1 MAVQADHVLF
11 LAAGIFGAAPTRA
24 LTYDLM
30 TRKDT
35 GALAN
40 ELGVSQYAR
49 DVFGI
54 SNQAKAE
61 KLAENLLG
69 TAVTADTKTAAIGA
83 LKGMLDANGGNVG
96 AAGLEG
102 ILFLSRTTDANYTP
116 AWAQLQNRVAVA
128 QAYVDSANPAETF
141 PLTSV
146 TQDTASRDAV
156 IANIKSIADTAPLT
170 VNTDTLV
177 ANKFSAGLDYTPGGN
192 DRVNT
197 LQDEDTLVGTGVNPT
212 LNATLGNANDNGAT
226 AIHPTLTG
234 VETVNVA
241 FSGSANALGAAVN
254 VLDLQDS
261 TGIKSMNITRVA
273 QSNGNVSID
282 NLTAVTD
289 DLSLNNT
296 SVNTNSVE
304 FSFVASAVSG
314 EQDVTKITLNNANTR
329 HLVIEQNTTAGTAAN
344 IFANNTPLPTEGFE
358 TINMVSSGSANTVGQ
373 LWAEDLQT
381 LNISGDKDLTIG
393 ETTATVN
400 AGTTVV
406 EATRYNDGFG
416 HVNGSLSAVN
426 AAELTGNL
434 DVTFGG
440 ELNAIKDN
448 TSGVNMAVTVTGG
461 SGDDVV
467 RLNNDTVGTTDLIDG
482 GEGNNTLVLVSNAVV
497 NAAGTAA
504 APVAT
509 VKNVQSLEVRT
520 GHDDLAVADLVT
532 VNADAFDKLEK
543 IFVRNEGQ
551 VFNLGALFVGPT
563 WVPAA
568 EGMTANLNNLTA
580 AQGTAITVAHGT
592 TGNNGVVNNVINAN
606 LKSST
611 GTSDTVGVTIVDG
624 VNNDLR
630 FNFQLQTN
638 VNDPA
643 TTAVERVENVTL
655 TDSDTESNTV
665 DLVNFAQN
673 TSTITLT
680 GGQAGKFLNL
690 DSNGA
695 RVTAGSYGT
704 NFSGYGLEENGAEG
718 SFAQNAAGTAI
729 ASADTAVNAVI
740 STVDYRVLNDGTGA
754 DVRLIAEN
762 VVAGEHVGDVI
773 VRLGDVTRSN
783 GVSSQAITTGSGN
796 DTLIFDAQGVKNSG
810 YTSGDTVAAGT
821 GLDTLVIDG
830 NTSVAAGGVG
840 NRVEVQKSEWDNT
853 TGVDALRL
861 AGNQGVVNALGIV
874 APNAGGYYVEIDNE
888 FVKQTD
894 AGNGLVIINND
905 GDLAVN
911 SESSLVLNLRPLA
924 QTSNVTFVG
933 ANGNAAAPVTGI
945 ISSNRLQTEDNSVNS
960 AMKLDGGDTDTATA
974 DNTGNNNVLEV
985 FNNADVSINDLSN
998 TKNFG
1003 RIEATND
1010 TAVAQNL
1017 KLVLND
1023 TVMDQLVDSNH
1034 VAANTAGNVERLVVV
1049 ANNNVNVANAV
1060 ANLNIDASAVTN
1072 KFGLDVLV
1080 GRGTTNTIVGTA
1092 GADKVVVLGNY
1103 TAAQAVA
1110 DGHAAVN
1117 LFQGA
1122 NAMTGAGLAANGVNY
1137 KGVDG
1142 IAGTADDVLLAYNG
1156 TFNLGAGDVIE
1167 VFGGADLTAATIAAG
1182 TTIIAHSSVRL
1193 TETQLNS
1200 LGNLKFV
1207 GNGVHGL
1214 QVIDEVGVVGSLGK
1228 VSVEGGNAATLNV
1241 ITNATALT
1249 GTATIPSGNPAV
1261 KVFPGETFANVTP
1274 GGDDGGNNGG
1284 GDGGNTGG
1292 TTAQVVESLGEYDA
1306 ASGNI
1311 NYTATAS
1318 LIEVDNGGFLEFAIA
1333 NFANGD
1339 KISLP
1344 TGYAFEID
1352 TDVAGDG
1359 VVTVG
1364 ATDAN
1369 ANNVIITLTGVSL
1382 DFDNGV
1388 KTVAD
1393 FNTFFGTALV

>member
-11 LAAGIFGAAPTRA
+11 LAAGIFGVAPTRA

-30 TRKDT
+30 TRKDYV
-35 GALAN
+35 ALAN

-49 DVFGI
+49 DVFGV

-69 TAVTADTKTAAIGA
+69 SAVSADTKTAAIGA

-102 ILFLSRTTDANYTP
+102 ILFLSHTSDANYTP
-116 AWAQLQNRVAVA
+116 AWTQLQNRVAVA

-170 VNTDTLV
+170 VGTDTLV

-197 LQDEDTLVGTGVNPT
+197 LQDEDTLVGTGANPT

-234 VETVNVA
+234 VQTVNVA
-241 FSGSANALGAAVN
+241 FSGAGAAVN

-261 TGIKSMNITRVA
+261 TGIKSVNITRVA

-314 EQDVTKITLNNANTR
+314 AQDVTKITLNNANTR
-329 HLVIEQNTTAGTAAN
+329 HLVIEQNTTAGIAGN

-461 SGDDVV
+461 KGNDIV

-520 GHDDLAVADLVT
+520 GHDGAAVADVVT

-580 AQGTAITVAHGT
+580 TQAAAITVAHGT
-592 TGNNGVVNNVINAN
+592 TGNNGVINNVINAN

-729 ASADTAVNAVI
+729 ATADTAVNAVI
-740 STVDYRVLNDGTGA
+740 STVDYRVLNNGAGA

-762 VVAGEHVGDVI
+762 IVAGDYVGDVI

-783 GVSSQAITTGSGN
+783 GVSSQAITTGTGN
-796 DTLIFDAQGVKNSG
+796 DTIIFDAQGVKNSG
-810 YTSGDTVAAGT
+810 YTSADTVDAGT
-821 GLDTLVIDG
+821 GTDTLVIDG
-830 NTSVAAGGVG
+830 NTTAVGVSG
-840 NRVEVQKSEWDNT
+840 NVSVQKSEWDNT
-853 TGVDALRL
+853 KGVDVLRV
-861 AGNQGVVNALGIV
+861 AGNEGYVNNTTSLLGLTVVNSNVTSA
-874 APNAGGYYVEIDNE
+874 GYYVEIDNE

-894 AGNGLVIINND
+894 AGNNLTIINND
-905 GDLAVN
+905 GNLTTNTESDLI
-911 SESSLVLNLRPLA
+911 LNLRPLA

-933 ANGNAAAPVTGI
+933 ANANLAAAGP
-945 ISSNRLQTEDNSVNS
+945 ISSNRIQLEDNSANGYNS
-960 AMKLDGGDTDTATA
+960 LDGGDSVTDEAGTAATRISS
-974 DNTGNNNVLEV
+974 GNNNVLEV
-985 FNNADVSINDLSN
+985 FNTADVSIDDLSK
-998 TKNFG
+998 TKNFA

-1010 TAVAQNL
+1010 TAVAQTL

-1023 TVMDQLVDSNH
+1023 TVMDQLVDAGTAARQG
-1034 VAANTAGNVERLVVV
+1034 VAGVVDNIERLTVVTN
-1049 ANNNVNVANAV
+1049 ANVNVANAV
-1060 ANLNIDASAVTN
+1060 QNLNLNASQVSG
-1072 KFGLDVLV
+1072 KFALDVLAS
-1080 GRGTTNTIVGTA
+1080 GTTNTILASA
-1092 GADKVVVLGNY
+1092 GADRVVLLGNY
-1103 TAAQAVA
+1103 VDNTYVVNEYGVALNTPSLGGNTAVA
-1110 DGHAAVN
+1110 KV
-1117 LFQGA
+1117 
-1122 NAMTGAGLAANGVNY
+1122 MTTGSTI
-1137 KGVDG
+1137 D
-1142 IAGTADDVLLAYNG
+1142 
-1156 TFNLGAGDVIE
+1156 LGAGNDTLVTY
-1167 VFGGADLTAATIAAG
+1167 GALDLTGVT
-1182 TTIIAHSSVRL
+1182 L
-1193 TETQLNS
+1193 
-1200 LGNLKFV
+1200 
-1207 GNGVHGL
+1207 NGVENL
-1214 QVIDEVGVVGSLGK
+1214 VVNSNLTLTQAQYNALGK
-1228 VSVEGGNAATLNV
+1228 ITFEGTQNHVLTIQDSPDTTAIDQSKIVDKTNGNITIFNKATEGYKAGSA
-1241 ITNATALT
+1241 ITVDGAFTAGGYDPKWEPT
-1249 GTATIPSGNPAV
+1249 GSTNPTNPTT
-1261 KVFPGETFANVTP
+1261 PGAGANVTIS
-1274 GGDDGGNNGG
+1274 GA
-1284 GDGGNTGG
+1284 G
-1292 TTAQVVESLGEYDA
+1292 THSATAQADTFKLADNPA
-1306 ASGNI
+1306 ASYEVTINGSFLYSADKILVPVGSNLPSAVAGGVNDVTDGNVDL
-1311 NYTATAS
+1311 TW
-1318 LIEVDNGGFLEFAIA
+1318 VDNGQIVTIHLVGVDAATE
-1333 NFANGD
+1333 
-1339 KISLP
+1339 
-1344 TGYAFEID
+1344 
-1352 TDVAGDG
+1352 AGLQ
-1359 VVTVG
+1359 
-1364 ATDAN
+1364 AN
-1369 ANNVIITLTGVSL
+1369 AVSS
-1382 DFDNGV
+1382 
-1388 KTVAD
+1388 TV
-1393 FNTFFGTALV
+1393 FGTF

>member
-11 LAAGIFGAAPTRA
+11 LAAGIFGVAPTRA

-30 TRKDT
+30 TRKDYV
-35 GALAN
+35 ALAN

-49 DVFGI
+49 DVFGV

-69 TAVTADTKTAAIGA
+69 SAVSADVKTAATGA

-102 ILFLSRTTDANYTP
+102 ILFLSRTSDANYTP
-116 AWAQLQNRVAVA
+116 AWTQLQNRVAVA
-128 QAYVDSANPAETF
+128 QAYVDSANPATTF

-170 VNTDTLV
+170 IGTDTLV

-226 AIHPTLTG
+226 TIHPTLTG
-234 VETVNVA
+234 VQTVNVA
-241 FSGSANALGAAVN
+241 FSGAGAAVN

-261 TGIKSMNITRVA
+261 TGIKSVNITRVA
-273 QSNGNVSID
+273 QSNGDVSID

-304 FSFVASAVSG
+304 FSFVAGAVSG
-314 EQDVTKITLNNANTR
+314 AQDATNITLNNANTR
-329 HLVIEQNTTAGTAAN
+329 NLVIEQNTTAGNAFTGAAN
-344 IFANNTPLPTEGFE
+344 NMGVPTEGFE
-358 TINMVSSGSANTVGQ
+358 TLNMVSSGSANTVGQ

-393 ETTATVN
+393 SGIAVTN
-400 AGTTVV
+400 AGIV
-406 EATRYNDGFG
+406 EATAYNGGFG
-416 HVNGSLSAVN
+416 HVAGSMNKLDASTF
-426 AAELTGNL
+426 TGNL
-434 DVTFGG
+434 TVNLGNEIDFGV
-440 ELNAIKDN
+440 DN
-448 TSGVNMAVTVTGG
+448 TSGSQIAMSVTGG
-461 SGDDVV
+461 TGNDTFRLTTGANIGATDVV
-467 RLNNDTVGTTDLIDG
+467 DGGTGNDT
-482 GEGNNTLVLVSNAVV
+482 LVVTAGATVT
-497 NAAGTAA
+497 AGGTATA
-504 APVAT
+504 QVAN
-509 VKNVQSLEVRT
+509 VKGVEALEIRT
-520 GHDDLAVADLVT
+520 GHDAGAGLDTVT
-532 VNADAFDKLEK
+532 IDADAFDALAT
-543 IFVRNEGQ
+543 IYVRNEGSTGG
-551 VFNLGALFVGPT
+551 VVPT
-563 WVPAA
+563 SAA
-568 EGMTANLNNLTA
+568 EGMVVNLNDLTSEQA
-580 AQGTAITVAHGT
+580 NAITLAHGT
-592 TGNNGVVNNVINAN
+592 TGNSNVANNVVNIA
-606 LKSST
+606 LKTAT
-611 GTSDTVGVTIVDG
+611 GTTDTAKVTIVDG
-624 VNNDLR
+624 VNQNPY
-630 FNFQLQTN
+630 FSASITATN
-638 VNDPA
+638 I
-643 TTAVERVENVTL
+643 EQVTI
-655 TDSDTESNTV
+655 DDKDTESNTI
-665 DLVNFAQN
+665 DLTMAAAV
-673 TSTITLT
+673 TSNAAGLLATSVAGSKVTLT
-680 GGQAGKFLNL
+680 GGVAGQYMSL
-690 DSNGA
+690 DSFTGA
-695 RVTAGSYGT
+695 VDAPAGT
-704 NFSGYGLEENGAEG
+704 TPGYGYLTDSVAMGTVAVD
-718 SFAQNAAGTAI
+718 STTALAA
-729 ASADTAVNAVI
+729 ASRDTAV
-740 STVDYRVLNDGTGA
+740 STVFYSAGVAAA
-754 DVRLIAEN
+754 DRITTENFDASAYVGN
-762 VVAGEHVGDVI
+762 VVARFGD
-773 VRLGDVTRSN
+773 LTRAN
-783 GVSSQAITTGSGN
+783 GVSSQDIKTGTGN
-796 DTLIFDAQGVKNSG
+796 DTLIFDALGVANSG
-810 YTSGDTVAAGT
+810 FTSGDTIAAGT
-821 GLDTLVIDG
+821 GTDTLVIDG
-830 NTSVAAGGVG
+830 NHTSRI
-840 NRVEVQKSEWDNT
+840 NVQKSEWDNT
-853 TGVDALRL
+853 TGVDVLRL
-861 AGNQGVVNALGIV
+861 AGNAGVAAVGNNAIV
-874 APNAGGYYVEIDNE
+874 AAAAGTYYVEIDNE

-894 AGNGLVIINND
+894 AGNGLTIISND
-905 GDLAVN
+905 GDLTTS
-911 SESSLVLNLRPLA
+911 SETDLVLNLRPLA
-924 QTSNVTFVG
+924 QTSNVTFIG
-933 ANGNAAAPVTGI
+933 ANGNGVANNA
-945 ISSNRLQTEDNSVNS
+945 SNRLQTEDNSVNGL
-960 AMKLDGGDTDTATA
+960 MKLDGGDTNTATA

-1003 RIEATND
+1003 RIESTND
-1010 TAVAQNL
+1010 TAVAQRLN
-1017 KLVLND
+1017 LVLND

-1034 VAANTAGNVERLVVV
+1034 AAANTAGNVERLVVV

-1142 IAGTADDVLLAYNG
+1142 LAGTADDVLLAYNG

-1207 GNGVHGL
+1207 GNGLHGL

-1249 GTATIPSGNPAV
+1249 GTVTIPSGNTPV
-1261 KVFPGETFANVTP
+1261 VPLTGQTFANVTP
-1274 GGDDGGNNGG
+1274 GGDDGGTTNPTNPGAG
-1284 GDGGNTGG
+1284 ANVTISGAG
-1292 TTAQVVESLGEYDA
+1292 THSATAQADTFKLAD
-1306 ASGNI
+1306 NP
-1311 NYTATAS
+1311 TAS
-1318 LIEVDNGGFLEFAIA
+1318 YEVTINGGFLYSA
-1333 NFANGD
+1333 D
-1339 KISLP
+1339 KISVPVGSALP
-1344 TGYAFEID
+1344 SA
-1352 TDVAGDG
+1352 VAGGVNNVTDG
-1359 VVTVG
+1359 NVDLTWVDNNQIVTIHLVG
-1364 ATDAN
+1364 VDAATEAGLQAN
-1369 ANNVIITLTGVSL
+1369 AVSS
-1382 DFDNGV
+1382 
-1388 KTVAD
+1388 TV
-1393 FNTFFGTALV
+1393 FGTF